1 VLLFFYKA
9 GVITTKALL
18 DYETMGVTNFVLDV
32 TVTDTIVTRTS
43 SVTITVMNV
52 NEAPTFNAA
61 VYKTNVPDR
70 EVSS

>member
-1 VLLFFYKA
+1 
-9 GVITTKALL
+9 
-18 DYETMGVTNFVLDV
+18 MGVTNFVLDV

-61 VYKTNVPDR
+61 VYKTNVPDG